1 MRSSA
6 RLWAARKLASS
17 LDAVSITT
25 FCAFCCIGTAR
36 APASDPKPAA
46 QVLQDANATSV
57 ATSDGAVD
65 EWIQSQSSKDRPS
78 ASLVR
83 RPKNS
88 DVGAATLKRSA
99 SDVGGVGRWFWWPTA
114 GVLAMIGIAAWLARR
129 WLPQARAASSG
140 PIRVLT
146 RCHLSSKQG
155 LCLVRLG
162 DELVLLGVTPDRIE
176 MLVRIED
183 AHRAASI
190 IAAVERGR
198 GASFGAALGAHGAF
212 DRGVPDRKDEAEPAV
227 PMLPAGVAQA
237 RSAMGEL
244 LGRVRKLAGTLEV
257 TAEPSSRPA

>member
-1 MRSSA
+1 MRASA
-6 RLWAARKLASS
+6 ILWARKRAS
-17 LDAVSITT
+17 AVDVLSVTT
-25 FCAFCCIGTAR
+25 LCVFSCIGTAR
-36 APASDPKPAA
+36 AQASDAKPET

-57 ATSDGAVD
+57 AASGGAVD
-65 EWIQSQSSKDRPS
+65 EWIRSQSSKDRAS
-78 ASLVR
+78 VSLVR
-83 RPKNS
+83 RPKS
-88 DVGAATLKRSA
+88 GDVGASPLRRSA

-114 GVLAMIGIAAWLARR
+114 GVLVMIGVAAWLARR
-129 WLPQARAASSG
+129 WLPQAQGGSGG

-146 RCHLSSKQG
+146 RCHLSNKQG

-183 AHRAASI
+183 AQRAASI

-198 GASFGAALGAHGAF
+198 GASFGAALGAYGAT
-212 DRGVPDRKDEAEPAV
+212 DGSGSDQGDEAEPVV
-227 PMLPAGVAQA
+227 PMLPARVAQA